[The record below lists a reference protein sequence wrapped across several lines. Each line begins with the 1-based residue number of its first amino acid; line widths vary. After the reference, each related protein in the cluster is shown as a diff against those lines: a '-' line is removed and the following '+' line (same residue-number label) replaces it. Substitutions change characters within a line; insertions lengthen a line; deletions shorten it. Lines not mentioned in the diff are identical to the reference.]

1 MSDYLNTLVARTL
14 RLGPVVQPR
23 LASLFEP
30 VPAGPANDQRPEVFE
45 SRALEETARRR
56 PAAELSEL
64 PGLSELP
71 REKNALDTESRATN
85 EPRAGVVL
93 QSQPMRQTFLPV
105 PVTPPSP
112 FSINDTGHIREVRD
126 EESAPPSAGTET
138 ITTST
143 ETHSNPTPSRIKPE
157 VRIISTATDRG
168 QIQPLLSMPAHAA
181 PPHPLLSGRKAGT
194 EVSIPAEAPEAVVV
208 TIGRVDVRAVFPSS
222 PAAPPA
228 NRVQQQQ
235 AMSLDEYLKQRSEG
249 RR

>member
-1 MSDYLNTLVARTL
+1 MSDYLDTLVARTL
-14 RLGPVVQPR
+14 RLGTVVQPR

-30 VPAGPANDQRPEVFE
+30 VPAGPANEQGPEVFE
-45 SRALEETARRR
+45 NRAPEETMRR

-64 PGLSELP
+64 PI
-71 REKNALDTESRATN
+71 EKNALNTESSATN
-85 EPRAGVVL
+85 KRAGVVI
-93 QSQPMRQTFLPV
+93 QSQPMRPTFLTAPV
-105 PVTPPSP
+105 MPPSP

-126 EESAPPSAGTET
+126 EESAPLPAGTET

-157 VRIISTATDRG
+157 VRIVSTATDRR
-168 QIQPLLSMPAHAA
+168 QNQPLLSMPANAA
-181 PPHPLLSGRKAGT
+181 PPSPLLSARQTGT
-194 EVSIPAEAPEAVVV
+194 EVSIPAEAPEAVAV

-222 PAAPPA
+222 PAAPRS
-228 NRVQQQQ
+228 NRVQQQ